1 MTHIIHTEDTMIL
14 PTLEVKVVS
23 RAAFRGFLL
32 RYGLTIQQVA
42 RAAEVPQLTIWSIDR
57 GNPVRASYEQA
68 VRMGLYRLTGVA
80 YTAPIAVVMVRE
92 RNREHTGEGA
102 HHEQA

>member
-1 MTHIIHTEDTMIL
+1 MMNTEDTLIL
-14 PTLEVKVVS
+14 SHLETKVVS

-42 RAAEVPQLTIWSIDR
+42 RAAKVPQLTIWSIDR
-57 GNPVRASYEQA
+57 GNPVRASYEQP

-80 YTAPIAVVMVRE
+80 YTAPIAVVML
-92 RNREHTGEGA
+92 REHGRKNAGEGA
-102 HHEQA
+102 QHGQA